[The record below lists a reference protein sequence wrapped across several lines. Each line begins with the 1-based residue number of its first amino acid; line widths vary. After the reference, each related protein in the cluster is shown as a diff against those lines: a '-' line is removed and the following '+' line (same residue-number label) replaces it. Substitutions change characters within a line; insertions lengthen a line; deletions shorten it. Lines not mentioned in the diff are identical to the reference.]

1 MLLALLAALASGGI
15 LPSLPLEDPA
25 MPWLLRWDG
34 RPGCHLPAYRPYPG
48 EAVLACL
55 EGLDTAALPAADNFQ
70 RRRILAR
77 LDLRHDHPGDYG
89 RRPLWRSGEA
99 DRDVVALDLGASGYA
114 NFAGKRLPVVRR
126 VMDYDTTWDTLSHD
140 LVGGMVLHPRVDV
153 LLGPEVALW
162 ARLRQ
167 LTEISDGKRWRK
179 EFDADGGVYQTA
191 LFAKGSDASF
201 GRTSDWLEGG
211 IEVDFPW
218 LRGEAGVQR
227 LRWGPMP
234 VNPLMFSG
242 NAEPM
247 QWASVRKNVG
257 PVESEVLYGSPIGVS
272 YEEDRKLYA
281 HRTRVALSPWLPLEV
296 GFSEVMISNGK
307 SFQPLYI
314 MPVFPLFFTGHYLGT
329 PDNLLMDFD
338 AALRPSASVELSGEL
353 FLDDLQNAL
362 GFFSNGWGN
371 KWGLAFGARLS
382 GWTGA
387 GSLDLL
393 QATRIEPWVYTT
405 SSTDVPGAGYTTPV
419 HFGTLLG
426 HPSGPNSL
434 TLDWIH
440 RQDLSE
446 AWSWTARAQGLWKGT
461 DTGSSWRDVNGE
473 GLDKDGVLQVAHPT
487 KSWLSGNLMKRTTLG
502 AGLEWRFYGNWRAA
516 GELAGVWQ
524 DSLGHRDLYPEVS
537 LRLSWRE

>member
-15 LPSLPLEDPA
+15 LPSLPTDDPA

-34 RPGCHLPAYRPYPG
+34 RPGCRLPAYRPYPG

-55 EGLDTAALPAADNFQ
+55 EGLDTATLPEGDRI
-70 RRRILAR
+70 RRRQILAR
-77 LDLRHDHPGDYG
+77 LDLRRDGDY

-99 DRDVVALDLGASGYA
+99 DRDVVALDLGASGYL
-114 NFAGKRLPVVRR
+114 NYAGKRLPVTRKV
-126 VMDYDTTWDTLSHD
+126 VDADTTWDTLPHD
-140 LVGGMVLHPRVDV
+140 LVLGGVLHPRVDV

-167 LTEISDGKRWRK
+167 LTEVSDGSRWLK
-179 EFDADGGVYQTA
+179 EFDADDGVYQTA
-191 LFAKGSDASF
+191 LFAKSTADASY

-211 IEVDFPW
+211 FEVDFPW

-227 LRWGPMP
+227 LRWGAMP

-247 QWASVRKNVG
+247 QWASLRKTVG

-281 HRTRVALSPWLPLEV
+281 HRTRVALSPWLPLEL
-296 GFSEVMISNGK
+296 GFSEAMISNGH
-307 SFQPLYI
+307 SFQPLYV

-338 AALRPSASVELSGEL
+338 AALRPAASVELSGEL

-362 GFFSNGWGN
+362 GFFSDGWGN
-371 KWGLAFGARLS
+371 KWGLALGARLS
-382 GWTGA
+382 GWTGL

-405 SSTDVPGAGYTTPV
+405 SATDLPGSGYTTPV

-461 DTGSSWRDVNGE
+461 DTGSSWRDVNARMVNGKME
-473 GLDKDGVLQVAHPT
+473 FEHET
-487 KSWLSGNLMKRTTLG
+487 KSWLSGSLMKRVTLG
-502 AGLEWRFYGNWRAA
+502 GGFEWRFLADWRMA
-516 GELAGVWQ
+516 GEIAGTWQ